1 MWGELVWVDWIL
13 GRSGG
18 YPAALASPMLI
29 DERRPGQRRAFDH
42 EKAGPH
48 KYV

>member
-1 MWGELVWVDWIL
+1 MRGELVWV
-13 GRSGG
+13 GRIPRSNGG

-29 DERRPGQRRAFDH
+29 DERQPGQRRAFDH

-48 KYV
+48 EYV